1 MVGHTHTE
9 ASGESSFNTGPYYTL
24 DSDLLVLSEIAP
36 KGEDLTFG
44 ATPLDRPL
52 TMGSQKRIRLE
63 LHKLLLSIPDEIP
76 LSIASYIQDT
86 FHVRFTN
93 RAAANDENFMT
104 ALRYDALP
112 VLDVRLS
119 AIVERARLGSA
130 SPAELLLV
138 RDLLGIRS
146 IELACLTHPYGEHEE
161 SLASMHK
168 AVAYAVGL
176 YGGKLDDSSE
186 SRFRVKEAVSDDGIA
201 LEDGDLTIPAGLLM
215 TRKKTLATL
224 PDGTIV
230 RERSSFVL
238 RTDKD
243 SRFYKEF
250 GDEGVAVMRMIQM
263 EEGLIQE
270 RLLEPY
276 KDFIEELS
284 VSKKKK
290 NAISMSSTI
299 YAYNPTTAR
308 EVAKQQKILEEQ
320 GIERDHLPRQYY
332 FSNEDPDSSKVIQ
345 ERLNNVTL
353 SNQISAARNNPD
365 LIRSPEVQA
374 FFETLGSSKEKESP
388 LRRLMNRIIKRP

>member
-1 MVGHTHTE
+1 MVGQANNE
-9 ASGESSFNTGPYYTL
+9 ATGEFSFNTGPFYSL

-63 LHKLLLSIPDEIP
+63 LHKLLLSIPDGTP
-76 LSIASYIQDT
+76 LSIASYIRDT
-86 FHVRFTN
+86 FDIRFSN
-93 RAAANDENFMT
+93 RAKANDENFMT

-112 VLDVRLS
+112 VLDLRLS
-119 AIVERARLGSA
+119 AIVERARLGAA

-161 SLASMHK
+161 SLAAMHK
-168 AVAYAVGL
+168 AVSYAVDL
-176 YGGKLDDSSE
+176 LGGKLDDSSE
-186 SRFRVKEAVSDDGIA
+186 PRFRVKEAVSDEGLA
-201 LEDGDLTIPAGLLM
+201 LEEGDLSIPAGLLM

-250 GDEGVAVMRMIQM
+250 GEEGVAMMRMIQM
-263 EEGLIQE
+263 EEGLVQE
-270 RLLEPY
+270 KLLEPY
-276 KDFIEELS
+276 KEFIEELS
-284 VSKKKK
+284 TSKKKK

-308 EVAKQQKILEEQ
+308 EVAKQQEMLEEQ
-320 GIERDHLPRQYY
+320 GIEREHLPRQYY
-332 FSNEDPDSSKVIQ
+332 FSDEDPDSSKHIQ

-353 SNQISAARNNPD
+353 SSEIAAVRNNTKIYP
-365 LIRSPEVQA
+365 SPEVQA
-374 FFETLGSSKEKESP
+374 FFDNLNVGKPKESP
-388 LRRLMNRIIKRP
+388 LRRLMSRIIKRP